1 MFFGRTRGDLLLPPA
16 DDVFGIGPLKAAITL
31 KGDAMFNLNLFGLTE
46 FAATIWLLWYGFYV
60 FTRSPKSAFA
70 RTTLLVATLL
80 AMLTFNLGILTVVES
95 PEEYRIGVRLL
106 WLWAT
111 WPPVLWFHGV
121 SLIQV
126 QELHVRHSRW
136 LPVLYA
142 LAALFTVVGLTTR
155 WLFDYEQIV
164 VTTIP
169 GRPYSVLPQPL
180 YLAFSVF
187 VVGTTGG
194 ASLNLYHLRTRAP
207 LVSVTRE
214 SLDYLLW
221 GSLLFTL
228 GGAYNTLVFW
238 WFREP
243 WTWPAVGEILVAIG
257 LVPIA
262 FQIWRYKALGV
273 EQVFVWDLLYCFFG
287 ILIITLVYV
296 VAVFSVA
303 AILSIP
309 FSISLLIL
317 MLVVLCLVVITHLL
331 YDWVMT
337 LARGLIY
344 THLRQLFEEA
354 PPVAVIRSVEEAV
367 QHYQRPHQ
375 LTASPLLNLRLV
387 REKMGISREQTGV
400 DALRAVIREAIE
412 WQKPENI
419 RRRTR
424 AALKYKLLSMIA
436 FDEAEEGQ
444 VLWELG
450 FEEYSRKVGEDVAPK
465 SRPPL
470 YPVREKS
477 EYYAVSRASYMRL
490 KQEAIYDV
498 AWRIWY
504 LEQAWQAA
512 TPPGSESRLS
522 GTLPS
527 EPGQRLGS

>member
-1 MFFGRTRGDLLLPPA
+1 VVGILYLLR
-16 DDVFGIGPLKAAITL
+16 LKRHV
-31 KGDAMFNLNLFGLTE
+31 KGDAMFNLSVFGLMA

-60 FTRSPKSAFA
+60 FTRSPRSAFA

-80 AMLTFNLGILTVVES
+80 AILTCNLGILTVVKS

-126 QELHVRHSRW
+126 QELHIRQSRW
-136 LPVLYA
+136 LPVSYA

-164 VTTIP
+164 ATTIP

-187 VVGTTGG
+187 VVATTGG
-194 ASLNLYHLRTRAP
+194 AGYNLYQLRKRAP

-214 SLDYLLW
+214 WLDYLMW
-221 GSLLFTL
+221 SSLFFTL
-228 GGAYNTLVFW
+228 GGAYDTLVFW

-243 WTWPAVGEILVAIG
+243 WTWPALGEILIAIG

-262 FQIWRYKALGV
+262 LQLWRYKTLGM
-273 EQVFVWDLLYCFFG
+273 EQVFVWDLLYCFFA
-287 ILIITLVYV
+287 ILIITLVYAV
-296 VAVFSVA
+296 VVFSVTT
-303 AILSIP
+303 ILSIP
-309 FSISLLIL
+309 FSVSLLIL
-317 MLVVLCLVVITHLL
+317 VLVVFCLVVVTHLL

-337 LARGLIY
+337 LARGLVY
-344 THLRQLFEEA
+344 ARLRQLFEEA
-354 PPVAVIRSVEEAV
+354 PPATIIQSVEEAIR
-367 QHYQRPHQ
+367 HYQRPHQ

-387 REKMGISREQTGV
+387 RDTMGIRREQTGV

-412 WQKPENI
+412 WQKPEDVS
-419 RRRTR
+419 RRTR
-424 AALKYKLLSMIA
+424 ATLKYKLLTMIA
-436 FDEAEEGQ
+436 FDEAEESQ
-444 VLWELG
+444 ILWELG
-450 FEEYSRKVGEDVAPK
+450 FEGYSQKVWEDVAPE

-470 YPVREKS
+470 YLVREKS

-490 KQEAIYDV
+490 KKEAIYDV

-504 LEQAWQAA
+504 VEQAMQAV
-512 TPPGSESRLS
+512 TPLGQQSDLPGALQSEAD
-522 GTLPS
+522 
-527 EPGQRLGS
+527 QRLEG

>member
-1 MFFGRTRGDLLLPPA
+1 LLPT

-31 KGDAMFNLNLFGLTE
+31 KGDAMFNWNVFGLME

-70 RTTLLVATLL
+70 RLAVPIMAIL
-80 AMLTFNLGILTVVES
+80 AMLTFNSGILTVVTS

-126 QELHVRHSRW
+126 QELHIRYSRW
-136 LPVLYA
+136 LPILYA

-164 VTTIP
+164 ATTIP

-180 YLAFSVF
+180 YLAFSAF

-194 ASLNLYHLRTRAP
+194 AGLNLYRLRTRAP
-207 LVSVTRE
+207 LVSLTRE
-214 SLDYLLW
+214 WLDFLVWASLF
-221 GSLLFTL
+221 FTL
-228 GGAYNTLVFW
+228 GGAYDTLVFW

-243 WTWPAVGEILVAIG
+243 WTWPALGEILVAIG

-262 FQIWRYKALGV
+262 LQLWRYKTLGV
-273 EQVFVWDLLYCFFG
+273 EQVFVWDLLYCFFA
-287 ILIITLVYV
+287 ILIITLVYAA
-296 VAVFSVA
+296 AVFSVTT
-303 AILSIP
+303 ILSIP

-344 THLRQLFEEA
+344 THLRRLFEEA
-354 PPVAVIRSVEEAV
+354 PPATIIRAVEEAI
-367 QHYQRPHQ
+367 QHYQRPQQ
-375 LTASPLLNLRLV
+375 LMASPLLNLRLV

-400 DALRAVIREAIE
+400 DALRAIIREAIE
-412 WQKPENI
+412 WQKPENV

-490 KQEAIYDV
+490 KQEAVYDV

-512 TPPGSESRLS
+512 TPPGSESRRPEALQ
-522 GTLPS
+522 S
-527 EPGQRLGS
+527 EPGQRLES